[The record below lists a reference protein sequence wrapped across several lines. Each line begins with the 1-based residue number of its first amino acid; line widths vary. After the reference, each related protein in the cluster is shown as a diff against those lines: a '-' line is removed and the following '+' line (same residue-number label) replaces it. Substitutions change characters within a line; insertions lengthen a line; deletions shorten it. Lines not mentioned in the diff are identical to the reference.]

1 MCFKQGAG
9 RAMLGD
15 WGGGRMELCGGGLD
29 GWVFTMGGG
38 GGGWWQQS
46 MVWGAT
52 ALVPEM
58 HGLYLMETALEK

>member
-1 MCFKQGAG
+1 MCCKQGAG
-9 RAMLGD
+9 KAMLGD
-15 WGGGRMELCGGGLD
+15 WGGGRMELWGGSRWLGVHY
-29 GWVFTMGGG
+29 GWW

-58 HGLYLMETALEK
+58 HGLYLMETALET